1 MGAEAATAPPSSTA
15 VRGRRPVLPVVLA
28 LVGGAS
34 ALALVVWLPSHLVGE
49 HQLGP
54 ELQPGEVTWWMVT
67 GVLLAQ
73 SVLVVVVARSPAGAL
88 VLVTGLPLVI
98 LLAPAPPLG
107 LYTLS
112 AIAETTG
119 VFLAASTTP
128 LGRLRI
134 ALLSAA
140 SLVAAGQLL
149 NGLRSGTSFTAAAVG
164 AAVGQAVVVVGL
176 PLLLGALVAA
186 RRAAEESHRRQLAA
200 LHGEQEAL
208 LAAASSRQRIA
219 MSRELH
225 DIAAH
230 HLSGIALLS
239 AAIVRQV
246 DDDPGA
252 AKASAGQVREQ
263 SRAVL
268 SDLRRLVGLL
278 REDGEAPRPAETIAA
293 LAALVEDRCAAGATI
308 ELTVTGPVARRAAD
322 VGPLGQLVVHRM
334 VQESLSNAAAHA
346 PGARCTVE
354 VAAKAE
360 AQSLLVVVRN
370 EAVGASRAEAGGDEH
385 RSGFGLRGMAE
396 RAQLVGGCLTYGP
409 GEAGGWQ
416 VRLVVPID
424 GASSSALRSPRSSP
438 A

>member
-1 MGAEAATAPPSSTA
+1 
-15 VRGRRPVLPVVLA
+15 
-28 LVGGAS
+28 
-34 ALALVVWLPSHLVGE
+34 
-49 HQLGP
+49 
-54 ELQPGEVTWWMVT
+54 MVA
-67 GVLLAQ
+67 GVLLVQ
-73 SVLVVVVARSPAGAL
+73 SVLVVVVARSPAGGL

-112 AIAETTG
+112 AIAEMTG
-119 VFLAASTTP
+119 VVLAASTTP
-128 LGRLRI
+128 LVRLRI
-134 ALLSAA
+134 ALLGAA
-140 SLVAAGQLL
+140 SLVAVGQCL
-149 NGLRSGTSFTAAAVG
+149 NGLRSGTSFTASAVG

-176 PLLLGALVAA
+176 PLLIGALVAA
-186 RRAAEESHRRQLAA
+186 RRAAEESQRRQLAA

-208 LAAASSRQRIA
+208 LAAASSRQCIA

-230 HLSGIALLS
+230 HLSGIALLA

-278 REDGEAPRPAETIAA
+278 REDGEATRPVETIAA
-293 LAALVEDRCAAGATI
+293 VTALVQDRCAAGAKI
-308 ELTVTGPVARRAAD
+308 ELTVTGPVARRAVD

-346 PGARCTVE
+346 PGARCTVG
-354 VAAKAE
+354 VAANS
-360 AQSLLVVVRN
+360 QGLLVVVGN
-370 EAVGASRAEAGGDEH
+370 EAVDASRAAVGGDEH

-396 RAQLVGGCLTYGP
+396 RAQLVGGSLTYGP
-409 GEAGGWQ
+409 GGAGGWQ

-424 GASSSALRSPRSSP
+424 DGPSGTLRPGRSSTP
-438 A
+438 